1 MKKYILSIFIFATAL
16 SLASCSA
23 GYVTT
28 QPADV
33 VYDRGVAPGAGY
45 IWIDGDWIWSGGQY
59 RWHEGHWGMPRAGRT
74 WQRGSWQNGHGGYR
88 WQRGHWR

>member
-1 MKKYILSIFIFATAL
+1 MAQFGSLLIVGAL
-16 SLASCSA
+16 LFLPACSA

-33 VYDRGVAPGAGY
+33 VYDHGLAPGAGY

-59 RWHEGHWGMPRAGRT
+59 RRHEGHRGRPRGGRT
-74 WQRGSWQNGHGGYR
+74 WQRGNWSHFNNGYR
-88 WQRGHWR
+88 WNRGHWK